1 MGISQEFIVDIVI
14 TMDHISLR
22 CRFLELKLVKFTQ
35 IKINLCIV
43 LGSEPRRK
51 TRRGR
56 SGRRGRRE
64 GNKGMSKKDNVNQYW
79 I

>member
-51 TRRGR
+51 REKWEKRKE
-56 SGRRGRRE
+56 RRE
-64 GNKGMSKKDNVNQYW
+64 
-79 I
+79 

>member
-51 TRRGR
+51 REKWEKRKK
-56 SGRRGRRE
+56 RRE
-64 GNKGMSKKDNVNQYW
+64 
-79 I
+79 